1 MPVPKGFI
9 FGERSLPDEDYDVMK
24 QRGVHVETVEQAGH
38 SMAWENPQGLAIA
51 VSRCVEAFALHFDI
65 NGAVA
70 K

>member
-1 MPVPKGFI
+1 M
-9 FGERSLPDEDYDVMK
+9 PDEDYDVMK

-51 VSRCVEAFALHFDI
+51 VPDVWRHSALHFDI